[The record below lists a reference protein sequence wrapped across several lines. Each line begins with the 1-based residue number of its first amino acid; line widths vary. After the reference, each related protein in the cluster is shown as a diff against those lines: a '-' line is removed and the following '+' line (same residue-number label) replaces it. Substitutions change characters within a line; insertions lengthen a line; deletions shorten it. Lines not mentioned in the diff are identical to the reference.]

1 MIKSLDKKI
10 KNKSHK
16 IFKAII
22 RTLIAIIL
30 IVLQI
35 AMYLFIFF
43 GLNILK
49 GPFPTAYNIIYEIFK
64 WFGVVIV
71 LLLFTSTIN
80 QSYKF
85 SWTFF
90 ILLCPFIG
98 TVCYIM
104 FGNARALTKNQTK
117 KMKEFQEFYHLQK
130 DTNLNVVTED
140 VSFNLIVNALK
151 IDSRFSLYQTENLV
165 FFNDAAKKHS
175 DMLEELKKAKKYIF
189 IEYFIIA
196 SGLASADLFDILI
209 DKACEGVEV
218 KILTDDIGSIFVRDK
233 HMERLIVTV
242 PNLEFKVWEPLGLT
256 INPRV
261 NYRDHR
267 KICII
272 DGLIAYT
279 GGDNIADEYV
289 HKLDR
294 FGFWRDVAIKVY
306 GRPVR
311 SFLNMFLSMWY
322 MTTNVKLDMNKYI
335 PMYENTYK
343 TNSYVFPFSDGP
355 MNRDNPS
362 YNLFKNLFNS
372 AKKRI
377 VISTPYF
384 IIDDQMIDTLISKVK
399 QGVEVNI
406 LIPGIPD
413 KKIAYTMTMS
423 HMNNLLKAGANVY
436 KFSPGFNHAKEV
448 IIDDTYAFVGT
459 VNTDYR
465 SFILHFEDG
474 VLIKDYDIVK
484 EMNEDFN
491 NMRLKSEKIDY
502 NVYKNRNICIKFIEL
517 VLKVVSPLF

>member
-16 IFKAII
+16 ILKAII
-22 RTLIAIIL
+22 RTLLAVFL
-30 IVLQI
+30 IVIQI
-35 AMYLFIFF
+35 TMYLFIFF

-49 GPFPTAYNIIYEIFK
+49 GPYPTAYNIIYEIFK

-98 TVCYIM
+98 TVCYVM

-117 KMKEFQEFYHLQK
+117 KMKEFTEYYHLK
-130 DTNLNVVTED
+130 NNENNELKSED
-140 VSFNLIVNALK
+140 VEFNLICNALK
-151 IDSRFSLYQTENLV
+151 KDSGFSLYKTENLV
-165 FFNDAAKKHS
+165 FFNDAKKKHD
-175 DMLEELKKAKKYIF
+175 DMLKEIKKAKKFVF

-196 SGLASADLFDILI
+196 SGFASADLFDILI
-209 DKACEGVEV
+209 DKAREGVEV

-233 HMERLIVTV
+233 HMEHLLLTI
-242 PNLEFKVWEPLGLT
+242 PNLEFKVWEPLGPT

-272 DGLIAYT
+272 DGLVAYT
-279 GGDNIADEYV
+279 GGDNIADEYI
-289 HKLDR
+289 HKRER
-294 FGFWRDVAIKVY
+294 FGFWRDVAIKVC

-322 MTTNVKLDMNKYI
+322 MTTNIKLDINKYI
-335 PMYENTYK
+335 PEYQNNYK
-343 TNSYVFPFSDGP
+343 DASYILPFSDGP

-448 IIDDTYAFVGT
+448 IIDDAYAFVGT

-474 VLIKDYDIVK
+474 VLIKDNDIVK
-484 EMNEDFN
+484 EMNDDFN

-502 NVYKNRNICIKFIEL
+502 NVYKNRNIGIKFIEL